1 MTILGVSRPAAS
13 GPFATSEC
21 PGSGGK
27 QSGRLA
33 RSTSGKLPLRQRLD
47 AVSLLAMRIDPSEYA
62 RLRSWFS
69 HMVPKVF
76 PLALLTPD
84 AHPVAVLD
92 RMAVKTPAKARIG
105 LGMAIGDVVEFTSDW
120 SASDVTACDHELS
133 QSGLPTLSEV
143 RARFSKLVQR
153 AVRRGHIKS
162 DDEFYALRNAV
173 EQQGA
178 DPASLWPLL
187 EAYEART

>member
-1 MTILGVSRPAAS
+1 MAA
-13 GPFATSEC
+13 AT
-21 PGSGGK
+21 
-27 QSGRLA
+27 
-33 RSTSGKLPLRQRLD
+33 RSTVSGSAGANGRTGRSKT
-47 AVSLLAMRIDPSEYA
+47 VRIDPSEYV

-76 PLALLTPD
+76 ASDLLNPD
-84 AHPVAVLD
+84 THPIAVLD
-92 RMAVKTPAKARIG
+92 RMAVKTPAKARSG
-105 LGMAIGDVVEFTSDW
+105 LGMAIGDIVELTSNW

-143 RARFSKLVQR
+143 RTRFSKLVQR
-153 AVRRGHIKS
+153 VVRRGHIKS
-162 DDEFYALRNAV
+162 DDEFYALRSAV

-178 DPASLWPLL
+178 DSAILWPLL

>member
-1 MTILGVSRPAAS
+1 
-13 GPFATSEC
+13 
-21 PGSGGK
+21 
-27 QSGRLA
+27 
-33 RSTSGKLPLRQRLD
+33 
-47 AVSLLAMRIDPSEYA
+47 MRIDPSEYA

-76 PLALLTPD
+76 PSDLLNPD
-84 AHPVAVLD
+84 THPIAVLD
-92 RMAVKTPAKARIG
+92 RMAVKTPAKARSG

-120 SASDVTACDHELS
+120 PASDVTACNHELS

-153 AVRRGHIKS
+153 VVRRGHIKS

-178 DPASLWPLL
+178 DSASLWPLL